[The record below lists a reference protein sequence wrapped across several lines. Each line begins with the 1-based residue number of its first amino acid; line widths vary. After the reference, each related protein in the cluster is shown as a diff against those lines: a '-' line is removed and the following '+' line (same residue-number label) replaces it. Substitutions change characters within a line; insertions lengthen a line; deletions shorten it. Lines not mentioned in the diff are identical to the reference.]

1 MFLKKLFLL
10 ELHEGFFFF
19 LYLYWVLSVYTVK
32 NLVVS
37 LGQISGGLG
46 RCEIKFAIGS
56 GN

>member
-1 MFLKKLFLL
+1 VFLKKLFLL
-10 ELHEGFFFF
+10 ELHEGFFF
-19 LYLYWVLSVYTVK
+19 LSLYWVLSVYTVK